1 MKRILVTVVM
11 MFVVTG
17 CATQTYF
24 LNKGSQSELRD
35 QKMQH
40 FFINGIAQKKEID
53 AAQVCGGANKVMKV
67 ESHQR
72 FVDGLLSVVTLGI
85 YTPRTAKVYCSS

>member
-1 MKRILVTVVM
+1 MKMILAAVVM
-11 MFVVTG
+11 VLVVTG
-17 CATQTYF
+17 CATQTYY
-24 LNKGSQSELRD
+24 LNKDNQSELRD

-40 FFINGIAQKKEID
+40 FFVGGIAQEKEVN
-53 AAQVCGGANKVMKV
+53 AAQVCGGTNKVMKV

-85 YTPRTAKVYCSS
+85 YTPRTAKVYCSR